1 MVHEI
6 GFEIG
11 GKLVMECSRPIIVK
25 LLLFQSG
32 GCGHLQYGATSSFFP
47 DSKSSILG
55 LSIDVYFVLEFL
67 CKGTKNL
74 KNVKRGANIYG
85 GPCKLGCLI

>member
-1 MVHEI
+1 
-6 GFEIG
+6 
-11 GKLVMECSRPIIVK
+11 MECSRPIIVK

-55 LSIDVYFVLEFL
+55 LSIDVKFVLELFI
-67 CKGTKNL
+67 KDGENIKNI
-74 KNVKRGANIYG
+74 KRGANIYG
-85 GPCKLGCLI
+85 GPCTCLCKYLLMCVVGMKLEF